1 MKYLPKEVAPFIN
14 LQGALCSACKIILN
28 SEHYRRHD
36 VNVPSFTSLLSE
48 LNMYIKKE
56 LARKT
61 EDSSRESIIEARAME
76 VKGDGKSIND
86 F

>member
-1 MKYLPKEVAPFIN
+1 
-14 LQGALCSACKIILN
+14 
-28 SEHYRRHD
+28 
-36 VNVPSFTSLLSE
+36 
-48 LNMYIKKE
+48 MYIKKE